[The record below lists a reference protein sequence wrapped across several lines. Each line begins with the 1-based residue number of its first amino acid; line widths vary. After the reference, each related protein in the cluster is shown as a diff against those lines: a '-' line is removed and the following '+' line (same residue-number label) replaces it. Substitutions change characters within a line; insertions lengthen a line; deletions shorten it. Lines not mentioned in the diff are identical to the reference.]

1 MPINHLT
8 SATRHLPNMVRVLIT
23 GSADGLGLEAAR
35 QLVNRGHTVY
45 LHARNEK
52 RAADAK
58 AACPGAAGVLT
69 ADLSNLAETRRLAD
83 EANAIGQFDAVILN
97 AGMLYGPFRKT
108 PDTGIPAMVFVNV
121 VAPYI
126 LTCLLRRPKRLVF
139 ISSQLHRQG
148 DASVEDIFWFKRGE
162 GRFQD
167 FPAYCDSKLHVL
179 LLANAVARR
188 YKDTSVV
195 SVHPGWIATKLG
207 GEGAP
212 DKLED
217 GVDTYVMLAEGD
229 YDQNLTGKYFEPKR
243 VLGRPLPASEDI
255 NLQEKVVKACEEVT
269 GLKLPA

>member
-1 MPINHLT
+1 
-8 SATRHLPNMVRVLIT
+8 MVRVLIT

-35 QLVNRGHTVY
+35 QLVKRGHTVY

-52 RAADAK
+52 RAADAR

-69 ADLSNLAETRRLAD
+69 ADLSNLAENRKLAD

-97 AGMLYGPFRKT
+97 AGMLSGPFRRT

-126 LTCLLRRPKRLVF
+126 LTCLLHRPKRLVY

-148 DASVEDIFWFKRGE
+148 DTSMEDIFWLKRGE
-162 GRFQD
+162 ASFRD

-188 YKDTSVV
+188 FKDASVV
-195 SVHPGWIATKLG
+195 SVHPGWVATKLG
-207 GEGAP
+207 GQGAT

-229 YDQNLTGKYFEPKR
+229 YDQSLTGKYFEPKR
-243 VLGRPLPASEDI
+243 KLGRPLPASQDI